1 MTLAQ
6 QYRLLLFG
14 SLYFAQG
21 GALSYFLSYNIV
33 FLRGLGYDA
42 EDIGTFQA
50 VLILPFVLKI
60 VLGAVSDRFSL
71 FGLGHRHPYIL
82 LGLLIQAGAFLL
94 MPSIADTRD
103 WQLFFIAALVG
114 AVGMALYDTCTDG
127 LAVEITP
134 EEDRSQVQ
142 GMMVGARAAG
152 MLYAMLLGPF
162 LVDLWGW
169 SALFVMVA
177 VFCLPGTVMIV
188 GLRKLTATPQLTTFS
203 WGAFSAFDNSQV
215 WLLALIGVLF
225 ALALDG
231 VLTFLSMNLASG
243 KGFDLHRLSWVLI
256 AAMLGRLVG
265 ATLLGVFA
273 DKLGYRKSLVVV
285 ALVAASGCLGL
296 AMVEAEAWVYA
307 VAVVIGVA
315 YGFFMALYASMA
327 MALSNPRIAASMFA
341 IFMIFL
347 NIGAGLGQIVAGQM
361 TFSFGFQMMSISMAA
376 LLALNV
382 VLSRYVRT
390 GHSS

>member
-33 FLRGLGYDA
+33 FLKGMGYDA
-42 EDIGTFQA
+42 EDVGAFQA
-50 VLILPFVLKI
+50 VLILPFVLKV
-60 VLGAVSDRFSL
+60 VLGAISDRFSL

-94 MPSIADTRD
+94 MPSIADARD

-134 EEDRSQVQ
+134 EDDRSQVQ

-152 MLYAMLLGPF
+152 ILYAMLMGPL
-162 LVDLWGW
+162 LVEQWGW

-177 VFCLPGTVMIV
+177 VFCLPGMLLIIS
-188 GLRKLTATPQLTTFS
+188 LRKLTTASHSTAFS
-203 WGAFSAFDNSQV
+203 WHAFSSFDNSQI

-225 ALALDG
+225 AVALDG
-231 VLTFLSMNLASG
+231 ILTFLSLNLASG
-243 KGFDLHRLSWVLI
+243 KGFELYKLSWVLI

-265 ATLLGVFA
+265 ATLFGFFA
-273 DKLGYRKSLVVV
+273 NKLGYRNGLVVV
-285 ALVAASGCLGL
+285 SFIAASGCLGL
-296 AMVEAEAWVYA
+296 AVVDAEAWVYVMA
-307 VAVVIGVA
+307 ALIGVA
-315 YGFFMALYASMA
+315 YGFFMALYAAMA
-327 MALSNPRIAASMFA
+327 MTLSNPGIAASMFA

-347 NIGAGLGQIVAGQM
+347 NVGAGLGQLVAGQM
-361 TFSFGFQMMSISMAA
+361 TSSYGFQIMSISMVG

-390 GHSS
+390 RQSP